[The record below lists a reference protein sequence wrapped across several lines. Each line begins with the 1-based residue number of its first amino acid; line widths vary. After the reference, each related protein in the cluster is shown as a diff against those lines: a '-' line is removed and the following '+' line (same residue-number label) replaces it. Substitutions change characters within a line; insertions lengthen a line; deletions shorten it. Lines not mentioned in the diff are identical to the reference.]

1 MQLSLD
7 HLIGGGASV
16 KLLMT
21 TQDICA
27 MKRASLASYVNP
39 VSSQVDSSDG
49 DVDNMDY
56 VTVVDSSRKYED
68 CQRLEAPAPEPTVL
82 RYSDDDIDHQP
93 GVAHSKA
100 HSWSVSGRYSS

>member
-1 MQLSLD
+1 M
-7 HLIGGGASV
+7 
-16 KLLMT
+16 
-21 TQDICA
+21 
-27 MKRASLASYVNP
+27 NP
-39 VSSQVDSSDG
+39 VSSQVDSSEG

-68 CQRLEAPAPEPTVL
+68 CQRLEAPAPEPTIL

-100 HSWSVSGRYSS
+100 HPWSVSGRYTPTRTKSWGRRKL